1 MVFRK
6 SDRIIYR
13 TATMYFFQLTIFML
27 VVPVVQNSVMYVFRL
42 FWIVETVIGGGGGS
56 LNRLNCALVRNVEIN
71 IDYFLIIDTPLVMV

>member
-27 VVPVVQNSVMYVFRL
+27 FVPVVQNSVMYVFRL
-42 FWIVETVIGGGGGS
+42 FWIVETVIGGGG
-56 LNRLNCALVRNVEIN
+56 I
-71 IDYFLIIDTPLVMV
+71 FK

>member
-27 VVPVVQNSVMYVFRL
+27 VVPVVQNSVMYVFRI
-42 FWIVETVIGGGGGS
+42 FWIVETVIGVGGS

>member
-27 VVPVVQNSVMYVFRL
+27 VVPVVQNSVMYDVFRL
-42 FWIVETVIGGGGGS
+42 FWIVETVIWGREN
-56 LNRLNCALVRNVEIN
+56 L
-71 IDYFLIIDTPLVMV
+71 